1 MTGKPLNEEFEPL
14 NIKDISMNDTKVNID
29 FYSPFSSR
37 NYLVESKAGLGLQE
51 WAEQVGVQLGDL
63 GNGDYKATFSNYQHT
78 INFYRVVALDPPP
91 VFFDDFEAGGNGWTH
106 GGDEDNWELGIPITG
121 PGKAFSG
128 DNVYATGLGADYSAF
143 TDSYLRSPIIDL
155 SDKQVQ
161 ANLSFAEFRKV
172 DPEISFHRV
181 SVIILDAETEEIL
194 EEPYEAS
201 GATNGWELRS
211 FRLKP
216 DSLARKIIV
225 EFRLSSDDFNLQ
237 EGWFIDDIKVVA
249 E

>member
-1 MTGKPLNEEFEPL
+1 M
-14 NIKDISMNDTKVNID
+14 
-29 FYSPFSSR
+29 
-37 NYLVESKAGLGLQE
+37 
-51 WAEQVGVQLGDL
+51 
-63 GNGDYKATFSNYQHT
+63 
-78 INFYRVVALDPPP
+78 ALDPPP
-91 VFFDDFEAGGNGWTH
+91 VFFDDFEAGGEGWTH
-106 GGDEDNWELGIPITG
+106 GGDEDNWEHGVPTTG

-128 DNVYATGLGADYSAF
+128 DNVYATGLGVDFAAF

-155 SDKQVQ
+155 SDKKIQ
-161 ANLSFAEFRKV
+161 ATLSFSEFRKI

-181 SVIILDAETEEIL
+181 SVVILDAETEEIL

-201 GATNGWELRS
+201 GATNDWETQS

-225 EFRLSSDDFNLQ
+225 EFRLSTDDFNLQ
-237 EGWFIDDIKVVA
+237 EGWFIDDVKIVA